1 MVNKSKFIIFLIT
14 ILVGLISVLPVQAI
28 SEKAGSRSG
37 IMKNDFDMKGKA
49 AIGTGTLTAKV
60 GNTLTV
66 TKGNKSYS
74 VLVDSKTQLRRRFW
88 GKATL
93 DEMQIG
99 DTLNVIGK
107 WTDDAK
113 TSIQAKMIRDISIQ
127 KRNGVFI
134 GTIKSLSG
142 NSWIME
148 TVKRGSQTVTVSPST
163 RFVNRKG
170 ESIAQSDILTGHKVR
185 VKGLW
190 DSKANTII
198 EVTHV
203 KDFSLPVVPA
213 PTK

>member
-37 IMKNDFDMKGKA
+37 IMKKDFDMKGKA